1 MCRVLNVK
9 LSSYYDWTNREI
21 SEQQIHRNHCELLIR
36 AAHSETR
43 ERYGVERLQAHLS
56 EQGYYI
62 SQYMI
67 RSVKEEH
74 GIKCRRHKRF
84 KVTTNSN
91 HNKLVYPN
99 VLDQKFDAKRPNESW
114 VSDITYI
121 WTAEGWLYLAGVK
134 DLYTKELVG
143 YAINKRMTA
152 DLVCSKSSLCSSGT
166 YFKISSG
173 VISNII
179 KSL

>member
-1 MCRVLNVK
+1 MCKVLAIK
-9 LSSYYDWTNREI
+9 PSSYYGWLSRDI
-21 SEQQIHRNHCELLIR
+21 SDQQIHRNHCELLIR

-43 ERYGVERLQAHLS
+43 ERYGVERLQAHLN

-91 HNKLVYPN
+91 HNK
-99 VLDQKFDAKRPNESW
+99 
-114 VSDITYI
+114 
-121 WTAEGWLYLAGVK
+121 
-134 DLYTKELVG
+134 
-143 YAINKRMTA
+143 
-152 DLVCSKSSLCSSGT
+152 
-166 YFKISSG
+166 
-173 VISNII
+173 
-179 KSL
+179 

>member
-1 MCRVLNVK
+1 MCKVLVIK
-9 LSSYYDWTNREI
+9 SSSYYDWLSRDL
-21 SEQQIHRNHCELLIR
+21 SDQQIYPNHCELLVK
-36 AAHSETR
+36 AAHSETK
-43 ERYGVERLQAHLS
+43 ERYGVECLHARII
-56 EQGYYI
+56 EQGHNI
-62 SQYMI
+62 SFYMV
-67 RSVKEEH
+67 RRNKEEY

-84 KVTTNSN
+84 EVTTNSN

-152 DLVCSKSSLCSSGT
+152 DLVCRALNMAITKSS
-166 YFKISSG
+166 IS
-173 VISNII
+173 II
-179 KSL
+179 LKAQ